1 MHTNSDLYIVKERS
15 FILELDPPVL
25 TFQTALQ
32 RLFNY
37 CESRVMEVTVAGK
50 MVSDMVR
57 AAVKVSIFTEML
69 LNIFISNWM
78 GKEILRVL

>member
-1 MHTNSDLYIVKERS
+1 MYTNINLNTVKERS
-15 FILELDPPVL
+15 FTHELETSDIP
-25 TFQTALQ
+25 FQTALQ

-57 AAVKVSIFTEML
+57 AAVKVS
-69 LNIFISNWM
+69 
-78 GKEILRVL
+78 VLFQAGCVKKF